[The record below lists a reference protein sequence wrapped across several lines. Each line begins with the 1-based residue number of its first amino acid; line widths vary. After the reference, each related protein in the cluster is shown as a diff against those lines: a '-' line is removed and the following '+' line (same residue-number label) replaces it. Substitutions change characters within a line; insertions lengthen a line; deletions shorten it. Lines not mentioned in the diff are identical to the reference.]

1 MAGRGPVRGRDFGLA
16 PSVPNVQSGQ
26 KIQQSPGTTIM
37 FTFSAA
43 GRIWGAMVSYA
54 MGCTGG
60 SGSQQGFA
68 RVFIPGTPDLVLA
81 VVECCIAGTVAQDSN
96 SDGLTYPGIAV
107 PSGTQVKL
115 DVNGGG
121 GVTGGVNRGSGL
133 VVVSIP

>member
-1 MAGRGPVRGRDFGLA
+1 VSLPGGRAFAMAPGVA
-16 PSVPNVQSGQ
+16 NVVSGQ
-26 KIQQSPGTTIM
+26 QILQSPGTYNL

-54 MGCTGG
+54 MGCSAG
-60 SGSQQGFA
+60 SATQQGYA
-68 RVFIPGTPDLVLA
+68 RVFIPGSPALVLA
-81 VVECCIAGTVAQDSN
+81 VVECCIAGAVANDSN
-96 SDGLTYPGIAV
+96 SNALPYNGIPV
-107 PSGTQVKL
+107 PEGTQVKL